1 MEVSILNMNKK
12 VIDMKKLYR
21 ILSIIIV
28 LAAFVACTKNEDN
41 KGGKPEI
48 PFLGEWIASENP
60 MHIQIETENGKI
72 EVPVMGEIS
81 NAKAEALIKTLVSD
95 NFNFEDA
102 SIIFSEIDEN
112 GYNVMMDA
120 AFADEHQSINGKY
133 DEGHLTIHI
142 KIDDPAIG
150 NIDTDIVLCVLQ
162 ETPDDLRLYIEK
174 EEIVKL
180 IESGNIQFVNNTKA
194 GFDISSILSQTT
206 KIEFGINL
214 QRYE

>member
-1 MEVSILNMNKK
+1 MEVPILNMNKK

-41 KGGKPEI
+41 KGGKTEI

-120 AFADEHQSINGKY
+120 TFADEHQAINGKY
-133 DEGHLTIHI
+133 DEGHITIHI

-180 IESGNIQFVNNTKA
+180 IESGNIQFVNVTKA